1 MRQHEHKRPSTI
13 ESEVAAQRAD
23 IADTVAEIK
32 ERLSPSELLEGFLR
46 DSRTRDVVAR
56 IGPAIGRNPLPA
68 VLIGIGVLWLALS
81 SARPERVPL
90 ARRPRTGPVSRAA
103 MLVGRET
110 IMAVSR
116 DNLTAWLR
124 DAYAMENQA
133 IEILEKQANR
143 LEHYPELRAK
153 VRSHLDQVA
162 PPSRAGGALPASA
175 RDGYVRVEDRP
186 RQDSRHGAATVRP
199 VCQ

>member
-13 ESEVAAQRAD
+13 ESEVADQRAD

-32 ERLSPSELLEGFLR
+32 EPGSRPSELLEGSLR

-90 ARRPRTGPVSRAA
+90 ARRPRTCPVSRAA
-103 MLVGRET
+103 MPVGRET

-153 VRSHLDQVA
+153 VRSA
-162 PPSRAGGALPASA
+162 IPSMRRTSKPNGWSA
-175 RDGYVRVEDRP
+175 ACISSGTETT
-186 RQDSRHGAATVRP
+186 G
-199 VCQ
+199 